1 MDSSVYFSVKPLPP
15 DQKIIATL
23 SVQWKVCTGKC
34 VDASPL
40 VSCRMKGLE
49 QRVAV
54 YIGSHSGDFLAIDFV
69 MGSVLWKFKLGDR
82 VESSACMT
90 KCGLYVAVGT
100 CDLNWT
106 MHVKCVPLCSLNSF
120 Q

>member
-1 MDSSVYFSVKPLPP
+1 MDSSVYLSQATVTNAKPHPP
-15 DQKIIATL
+15 GQEITATF

-40 VSCRMKGLE
+40 VSCRTNGLE
-49 QRVAV
+49 QRVTV

-69 MGSVLWKFKLGDR
+69 SGSVRWKFRLGDR

-90 KCGLYVAVGT
+90 KCGIYIAVGR
-100 CDLNWT
+100 CNW
-106 MHVKCVPLCSLNSF
+106 N
-120 Q
+120 